1 MVDRYGRDKAGI
13 GARVMRT
20 SRWRAKFVGE
30 NQSNP
35 LACDVGGP
43 KAALRFPTRLSIQEK
58 AMHKLILGAALTA
71 VIAIPGALYS
81 SSADAGARKHRWG
94 DRDWEIIR
102 WSNGDCKI
110 WFDDASPPWG
120 VQGRDWTVAAAG
132 LRSYDEAWRALV
144 RLRGLRRCL

>member
-20 SRWRAKFVGE
+20 SRRRAKFVGE

-81 SSADAGARKHRWG
+81 SSADAGV
-94 DRDWEIIR
+94 E
-102 WSNGDCKI
+102 
-110 WFDDASPPWG
+110 
-120 VQGRDWTVAAAG
+120 GRDWTVAAAG
-132 LRSYDEAWRALV
+132 LRSYDQAWRALV
-144 RLRGLRRCL
+144 RLQGLRRCL